1 MAIYTTNVLADN
13 SPAAVGAGSFSTA
26 GPSSVLGMDSMSIT
40 LFDPALGYATY
51 LGSFSYTY
59 SGGYQ
64 YLSWP
69 GSTLNGITTYDLNWG
84 VMDFISGLS
93 IPGSTYESYAL
104 NNDVLG
110 LIAYFFAGND
120 TINGSSFN
128 DMLWGYAGDDTID
141 GGAGADTLVGGGG
154 NDTYGVDNASDVVTE
169 NLNEGIDTVQSIVS
183 YTLGANIENLTLT
196 WTTTGWV
203 DGTGNDLDNILIG
216 NEFSNILSGGAGAD
230 TLDGGSGHDTLDGG
244 LGADVMTGGGG
255 SDTYV
260 VDNIGDVIS
269 PEFLYGGGDTVRSS
283 IDYTIVDYFENLVLT
298 GAAEIS
304 GTGNVLDNALT
315 GNDAANMLDGGGG
328 NDILHGGAG
337 NDTLIGGQGV
347 DSFFGGAGDDTYFVD
362 DTPPATMLTI
372 IGEPGDYVSGGLN
385 TTFTSDVISW
395 QVYADRYNAPSPNGI
410 AQVQVYGNDFS
421 LSVGTGWRGVDFTPG
436 IYSTSDLS
444 FNFGMQGR
452 GEAHTGSVEIQS
464 IVADLSG
471 GLQSFSMTFSVRYL
485 YASENGQGLHGTL
498 RYNSP
503 VSTLG
508 EQVTELANEGTDHVV
523 SSVSY
528 ALSDNVENLTL
539 SGNAAIDGAG
549 NTLSNV
555 LTGNSNNNTLTG
567 GGGNDVFA
575 FAASGNGIDTITDF
589 AAGDSISVT
598 GAAFSGI
605 VMAGDGS
612 TLLSNQV
619 QIASAGG
626 VTTLLIGTDAVAGA
640 DVQVQLT
647 GTYSASDFSL
657 SGDRI
662 YMNTLPTGGVSI
674 TGAPFSG
681 YPLTASNTL
690 ADVDG
695 LGAIAYQW
703 HADGVAINGATNSTY
718 IPTQAD
724 IGKVIS
730 VAAGYVD
737 GHGAIESVVSNGVT
751 IVTPPTSKYFITQS
765 AGDNLIRFDL
775 AQGAMSLQGE
785 EIVFTGTNGVDN
797 VTVAP
802 GLKFD
807 FTKSNGGIDN
817 LYLTGNL
824 ADYSTAFTTS
834 TLTLTRGAGA
844 SAETVLLAK
853 GTSTN
858 YDTVVFANGSVSS
871 FDLHGWASGGAVP
884 TLGAAPALPS
894 TLNATIKGF
903 ALDAAG
909 EVFTGTSPGINFIAT
924 GGNGVDIVYAKTGGA
939 VDASKLNSGED
950 KIYFTGNWADYTKV
964 ATTSKITFTGITGE
978 TVIVAAATGASNDRL
993 VFADGYVL
1001 SNDAKTALL
1010 ADVAAPLS
1018 TIAGY
1023 STAEVTP
1030 LGTGASAGGTAN
1042 ANLYGVADISYSM
1055 TVNGPDTITGFIA
1068 APVANG
1074 GDVLDLSAI
1083 ANLADAVATGQTLTT
1098 DFAAANVFIFDA
1110 TPVAIADA
1118 ANAIATDVSVVATQ
1132 GYIVIADVANANA
1145 NAVTVYHS
1153 TDLATNGTETALVIL
1168 SGVSIAQL
1176 TAENFLV

>member
-1 MAIYTTNVLADN
+1 MATCTSNFASQADLEGLLAAGWAYQLNNQTFLTNTATSFASAMFSNVGWTVQSVTSTSITSVNAAAGLTLATYGTGFGTQYPTITRIVVSDGT
-13 SPAAVGAGSFSTA
+13 STMTMDGSVSIDALSSIVTGSFTTFDFQSQGYIEHGVGTIDMVTGNAALTSWSTTLPTILGTVTA
-26 GPSSVLGMDSMSIT
+26 AATGTVAPSSPGYTAYHYTSVSIT
-40 LFDPALGYATY
+40 DSAGHT
-51 LGSFSYTY
+51 
-59 SGGYQ
+59 
-64 YLSWP
+64 
-69 GSTLNGITTYDLNWG
+69 
-84 VMDFISGLS
+84 MMISGLAYDVIS
-93 IPGSTYESYAL
+93 ADSVIGDPVAL
-104 NNDVLG
+104 LHG
-110 LIAYFFAGND
+110 ALAGND
-120 TINGSSFN
+120 TVDGSAGSDWLPGFDGN
-128 DMLWGYAGDDTID
+128 DTISGYAG
-141 GGAGADTLVGGGG
+141 
-154 NDTYGVDNASDVVTE
+154 N
-169 NLNEGIDTVQSIVS
+169 
-183 YTLGANIENLTLT
+183 
-196 WTTTGWV
+196 
-203 DGTGNDLDNILIG
+203 
-216 NEFSNILSGGAGAD
+216 D
-230 TLDGGSGHDTLDGG
+230 TLD
-244 LGADVMTGGGG
+244 
-255 SDTYV
+255 
-260 VDNIGDVIS
+260 
-269 PEFLYGGGDTVRSS
+269 
-283 IDYTIVDYFENLVLT
+283 
-298 GAAEIS
+298 
-304 GTGNVLDNALT
+304 
-315 GNDAANMLDGGGG
+315 
-328 NDILHGGAG
+328 GGAG
-337 NDTLIGGQGV
+337 NDTLDGGTGA
-347 DSFFGGAGDDTYFVD
+347 DTMAGGAGNDTYIVYD
-362 DTPPATMLTI
+362 AGDVATEALNEGSDT
-372 IGEPGDYVSGGLN
+372 
-385 TTFTSDVISW
+385 
-395 QVYADRYNAPSPNGI
+395 
-410 AQVQVYGNDFS
+410 VQS
-421 LSVGTGWRGVDFTPG
+421 
-436 IYSTSDLS
+436 
-444 FNFGMQGR
+444 
-452 GEAHTGSVEIQS
+452 S
-464 IVADLSG
+464 I
-471 GLQSFSMTFSVRYL
+471 TY
-485 YASENGQGLHGTL
+485 
-498 RYNSP
+498 
-503 VSTLG
+503 TLG
-508 EQVTELANEGTDHVV
+508 TNI
-523 SSVSY
+523 
-528 ALSDNVENLTL
+528 ENITL
-539 SGNAAIDGAG
+539 SGTVAINGTG
-549 NTLSNV
+549 NTLANV
-555 LTGNSNNNTLTG
+555 LTGNSNNNILAG
-567 GGGNDVFA
+567 AGGNDVFA
-575 FAASGNGIDTITDF
+575 FASSGNGMDTIADF
-589 AAGDSISVT
+589 ATGDSITVAGGNFYGSV
-598 GAAFSGI
+598 
-605 VMAGDGS
+605 VAGDGS
-612 TLLSNQV
+612 TLLANQI
-619 QIASAGG
+619 QLAAAGG
-626 VTTLLIGTDAVAGA
+626 TTTLFIGTDTVAGA

-647 GTYSASDFSL
+647 GTFSASDFSL
-657 SGDRI
+657 YGNQIFINS
-662 YMNTLPTGGVSI
+662 LPTGSVSI
-674 TGAPFSG
+674 TGVPFTG
-681 YPLTASNTL
+681 YTLTASNTL

-695 LGAIAYQW
+695 LGVIGYQW
-703 HADGVAINGATNSTY
+703 HADGVAINGATNGTY

-724 IGKVIS
+724 VGKVIS

-737 GHGAIESVVSNGVT
+737 GHGAIESVASTGVT

-802 GLKFD
+802 GLKLD

-824 ADYSTAFTTS
+824 ADYSAAFTAS

-950 KIYFTGNWADYTKV
+950 KIYFTGNWADYSKV